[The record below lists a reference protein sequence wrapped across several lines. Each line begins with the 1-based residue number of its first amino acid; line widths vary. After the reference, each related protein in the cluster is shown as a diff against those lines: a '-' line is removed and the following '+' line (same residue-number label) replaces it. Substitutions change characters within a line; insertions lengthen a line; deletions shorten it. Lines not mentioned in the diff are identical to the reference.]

1 MRAQAAKAIPGLIA
15 LALVVATGVYLGR
28 PRTIYGNPTGEIPL
42 EMPAELGGY
51 QAERI
56 LFCSNDQCSR
66 AYRES
71 QLAATTNA
79 APASLDASPSAS
91 LDASPPQLAIPAAT
105 CPSCGS
111 PLSAISIGEA
121 KLLPDNTPIFRR
133 EYIREGQPA
142 VQATIVFSGIERR
155 SIHRPQVCLVSQG
168 NRITNEHPYDV
179 DLGDGRTLR
188 IRVLDIQQV
197 YGGENG
203 EKVIVPATYAYWLF
217 NPERETDSHLKR
229 FLYMAIDNSLRNY
242 RPRWGYVSISFER
255 TSLDPEAWKR
265 QLDEFVPLIYPVL
278 TDVREKLDA
287 QRNITTVIHHS
298 SSEIN
303 VSKGETGDV
312 TANPRVSGQPSP
324 DAPAPSAPATRPEAN
339 PPQLA
344 NPPSAPADQP

>member
-1 MRAQAAKAIPGLIA
+1 MRAQAAKALPGLIA
-15 LALVVATGVYLGR
+15 LALVVGTGLYLGR
-28 PRTIYGNPTGEIPL
+28 PRTITGNPTGEIPL
-42 EMPAELGGY
+42 EMPATLGGY
-51 QAERI
+51 TAERI
-56 LFCSNDQCSR
+56 LFCTNDQCSR

-71 QLAATTNA
+71 QLAAATN
-79 APASLDASPSAS
+79 APASSAC
-91 LDASPPQLAIPAAT
+91 PA
-105 CPSCGS
+105 CGS
-111 PLSAISIGEA
+111 SLSPISIGEA

-303 VSKGETGDV
+303 VYKGETGDV
-312 TANPRVSGQPSP
+312 TANPRVNGQPSP

>member
-15 LALVVATGVYLGR
+15 LALVVATAVYLGR

-42 EMPAELGGY
+42 EMPAELDGY
-51 QAERI
+51 RAERI
-56 LFCSNDQCSR
+56 LFCSNEQCAR
-66 AYRES
+66 GYRES
-71 QLAATTNA
+71 QLATTTNS
-79 APASLDASPSAS
+79 APTNLDANPSAS
-91 LDASPPQLAIPAAT
+91 LDASPPRLATPAAT
-105 CPSCGS
+105 CPACES
-111 PLSAISIGEA
+111 PLAAISIGEA

-133 EYIREGQPA
+133 EYVREGHPA

-179 DLGDGRTLR
+179 DLGDGRKLR
-188 IRVLDIQQV
+188 IRVLDIQQI
-197 YGGENG
+197 YGGEDG

-229 FLYMAIDNSLRNY
+229 FLYMAIDNSIRNY

-278 TDVREKLDA
+278 TDLRKKLDA
-287 QRNITTVIHHS
+287 QRNITTVIHRT

-303 VSKGETGDV
+303 VYEGETGDV
-312 TANPRVSGQPSP
+312 TDNPRVGEKTAPAAPVALPEAPSP
-324 DAPAPSAPATRPEAN
+324 AE
-339 PPQLA
+339 
-344 NPPSAPADQP
+344 QP